1 MLEFIVIYGGMQLE
15 SKPPVVYYSWDT
27 IDDLVEEIANKSSS
41 FKPTHIVGIARGGLI
56 PAVILSH
63 SLNIPMEVIGVSF
76 RDNKATHHTKLKPIK
91 DANYL
96 IVDDINDSGTTF
108 SVVSQIFKNRR
119 LNFTTAALIN
129 KKSSSFSVDFYGEM
143 FYYDDWINFPWE
155 NK

>member
-1 MLEFIVIYGGMQLE
+1 
-15 SKPPVVYYSWDT
+15 
-27 IDDLVEEIANKSSS
+27 
-41 FKPTHIVGIARGGLI
+41 
-56 PAVILSH
+56 
-63 SLNIPMEVIGVSF
+63 MEVIGVSF

-119 LNFTTAALIN
+119 LNFTTAALVN
-129 KKSSSFSVDFYGEM
+129 KKSSSFNVDFYGEM